1 MKKTLRNIGFGATLV
16 GALFSFG
23 MMLKAWRDQ
32 SYYQDYYHD
41 YFFPGIN
48 ETYHQSQKYIDKYH
62 GGQSYYQCGSFCGY
76 PVTTEIRKGQRAIN
90 ILERSSNRGYRPA
103 RLSAKDTNQ
112 NRFGFEDIQIFPA
125 YDYIT
130 GIDSSKMD
138 ALNKFRDKIE
148 LERIF
153 AYVGVAGL
161 PRDVLEAIKKKGF
174 L

>member
-1 MKKTLRNIGFGATLV
+1 MCGILAGM
-16 GALFSFG
+16 ALSFG
-23 MMLKAWRDQ
+23 LMFKTGCDEI
-32 SYYQDYYHD
+32 SEDYYRDYYHS

-48 ETYHQSQKYIDKYH
+48 ETYSKSQKYIDKYH

-76 PVTTEIRKGQRAIN
+76 PVTIEIRKGQRAIN
-90 ILERSSNRGYRPA
+90 ILETIGNRGYRPT
-103 RLSAKDTNQ
+103 RLSAKDTNTQ
-112 NRFGFEDIQIFPA
+112 RFGFEEIQISPA

-138 ALNKFRDKIE
+138 ALNKFKDKVE

-153 AYVGVAGL
+153 SYIAVDGL
-161 PRDVLEAIKKKGF
+161 PRDVLKSIREKGF